1 MTFDHDKMAER
12 VNRHAH
18 LAAKLRRDL
27 CAGGLGYEPQTP
39 REQILCSAIETLSTE
54 TDATPRAVREAILLE
69 AARLTM
75 GDRNETHGEPLPNME
90 LVAYFALPVLSADIP
105 DGVRGAV
112 LGLIQ
117 KLARGLYNPYHRD
130 TWIDLAAYSAIA
142 GECAEAV
149 RPRE

>member
-1 MTFDHDKMAER
+1 MTCSSPPEPTYIPPQASAEDAMR
-12 VNRHAH
+12 
-18 LAAKLRRDL
+18 LAYAAEE
-27 CAGGLGYEPQTP
+27 CAN
-39 REQILCSAIETLSTE
+39 
-54 TDATPRAVREAILLE
+54 ATPRAVREAILLE

-105 DGVRGAV
+105 NGVRGALLMLV
-112 LGLIQ
+112 A
-117 KLARGLYNPYHRD
+117 KLARGLYNPNLRD
-130 TWIDLAAYSAIA
+130 TWADLAAYSAIA